1 MMLKKAQE
9 KQSMLRRVQVQRR
22 KVAVRMRRFKM
33 EAIPSDDDSGN
44 ALIPNHKLLS
54 LLAPRKKFLHPLSLM
69 RKDECLELG
78 PILPSP
84 LLASEQSTTSPI
96 TRTVRGAGTAS
107 VDAVPRDLMGRGLK
121 KTRNSAR
128 GACRR

>member
-1 MMLKKAQE
+1 M
-9 KQSMLRRVQVQRR
+9 
-22 KVAVRMRRFKM
+22 AVRMRRFKT
-33 EAIPSDDDSGN
+33 EAIPSDDDLGN
-44 ALIPNHKLLS
+44 VLIPNHQLLTLLS
-54 LLAPRKKFLHPLSLM
+54 PRKKFLLLLSLM
-69 RKDECLELG
+69 RKDACRVLG
-78 PILPSP
+78 LILLNP

-107 VDAVPRDLMGRGLK
+107 VDAVHRDLMARGLR

>member
-1 MMLKKAQE
+1 MLKKAQE
-9 KQSMLRRVQVQRR
+9 QQSMLRRVQVQRR

-33 EAIPSDDDSGN
+33 EAILNDDDSESV
-44 ALIPNHKLLS
+44 LILNHKLLP

-69 RKDECLELG
+69 RKDECRVLG
-78 PILPSP
+78 LILLNP

-107 VDAVPRDLMGRGLK
+107 VDAVHRDLMARGLR